1 METPADFGG
10 LLSGHAA
17 VLVEFDWPVCHR
29 VTSLS
34 WFARP
39 AWRRKAD
46 EAVCWLPPV
55 AGRANSNPRSLLPLK
70 HGENLQPGLCLR
82 DPSGQDCSS
91 GILAREFGG
100 ATPMRIND
108 VMRERLDV

>member
-1 METPADFGG
+1 LACEDAVSVERGLEGALAKPERLLIGVNLMETPTDLSG

-39 AWRRKAD
+39 A
-46 EAVCWLPPV
+46 
-55 AGRANSNPRSLLPLK
+55 
-70 HGENLQPGLCLR
+70 
-82 DPSGQDCSS
+82 
-91 GILAREFGG
+91 
-100 ATPMRIND
+100 
-108 VMRERLDV
+108 